1 MDPQSLSVQYAT
13 SANLAAR
20 IELHQRFST
29 NAYGLQRWIFDR
41 LQLAPGMRVLEVA
54 CGTGSLWR
62 ENLER
67 MPGDVELV
75 LSDFSLGMVQ
85 TTRRVLPR
93 ASFVACALP
102 ELPFADGAFDLAIAN
117 HMLYHVDQRQRGLA
131 DIRRV
136 LRDGGAL
143 FASTNGVE
151 HLRELKTLMREFDI
165 DGGDISASFTLE
177 NAEEQLR
184 GAFDVIERDEY
195 VDGLRVTDA
204 ELVLRYIASMNAS
217 AAEIVAK
224 RADKMRAIVAER
236 IERDGAF
243 YVMKSTG
250 SFIARNA

>member
-67 MPGDVELV
+67 MPAGIELV
-75 LSDFSLGMVQ
+75 LSDFSIGMVE

-102 ELPFADGAFDLAIAN
+102 ELPFADGAFDLVIAN
-117 HMLYHVDQRQRGLA
+117 HMLYHVEPRQRGLA

-136 LRDGGAL
+136 LRAGGAL
-143 FASTNGVE
+143 FASTNGVA

-184 GAFDVIERDEY
+184 GAFDAIERDEY

-224 RADKMRAIVAER
+224 RADEMRAIVAER